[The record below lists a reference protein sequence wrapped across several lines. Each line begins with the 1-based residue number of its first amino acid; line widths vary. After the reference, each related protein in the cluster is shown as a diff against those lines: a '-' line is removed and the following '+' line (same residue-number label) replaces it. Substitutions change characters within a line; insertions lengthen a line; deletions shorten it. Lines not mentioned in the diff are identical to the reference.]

1 MTQAGNSLR
10 KEALQSPLIVDSLS
24 RREGENN
31 LPPGP
36 FMTTDIRA
44 LYTRLPAIDRLLRD
58 PAFSPLLAQHGH
70 SQVVAQLRQMLD
82 EAREQI
88 SQRQTLPDWSHD
100 WLHAC
105 EQRLTAGQRSALR
118 PVFNLTG
125 TVLHTNL
132 GRAIQAE
139 SAVEAVAS
147 AMRAP
152 VTLEYDLDDAGRGHR
167 DRAIAD
173 LLCQITGAEDAC
185 IVNNNAAAVL
195 LMLAATA
202 SGREVVVSRG
212 ELVEIGGAF
221 RIPDVMRQAG
231 CQLHEVGTTN
241 RTHAK
246 DYRQA
251 VNDNT
256 ALLMKV
262 HTSNYSIEGF
272 TKAVDEAELA
282 AIGRELD
289 IPVVA
294 DLGSGSLVDLSQ
306 YGLPKEPMPQEMI
319 AAGVSLVSFSGD
331 KLLGGPQAGII
342 VGKRALIARLQSHPL
357 KRALRADKMTL
368 AALEATL
375 RLYQHPE
382 VLTERLP
389 TLRLLTRP
397 AEEIRRLAE
406 RLLPDLAAHYADFAV
421 SVAACQSQIGSGS
434 LPVDRLPSAALT
446 FTPHDGRGS
455 RLEALAARWRALP
468 CPVIGRIDDGRLWLD
483 LRCLEDETRFMEMLL
498 R

>member
-1 MTQAGNSLR
+1 
-10 KEALQSPLIVDSLS
+10 
-24 RREGENN
+24 
-31 LPPGP
+31 
-36 FMTTDIRA
+36 
-44 LYTRLPAIDRLLRD
+44 
-58 PAFSPLLAQHGH
+58 
-70 SQVVAQLRQMLD
+70 MLD

-100 WLHAC
+100 WPSAC
-105 EQRLTAGQRSALR
+105 AQRLTARLSALR

-125 TVLHTNL
+125 IAYQSGARHSGGVGCGG
-132 GRAIQAE
+132 GRQRDAR
-139 SAVEAVAS
+139 
-147 AMRAP
+147 AM
-152 VTLEYDLDDAGRGHR
+152 TLEYDLDDAGRGHR

-241 RTHAK
+241 RTHVK

-289 IPVVA
+289 VPVVA

-342 VGKRALIARLQSHPL
+342 VGKRALIAQLQSHPL

-382 VLTERLP
+382 ALREKLP

-397 AEEIRRLAE
+397 AEEIRLLAE
-406 RLLPDLAAHYADFAV
+406 RLQPDLAAHYADFAV

-468 CPVIGRIDDGRLWLD
+468 CPVIGRIYDGRLWLD